1 MNLIIMGPQGSGK
14 GTQAQ
19 KLSQIFAIPHIS
31 TGDIFRENIKDETE
45 LGKEAKEYIDEGML
59 VPDEL
64 TIRIVNDRLSK
75 QDCKNGFILDGFP
88 RNVAQA
94 KAMDVIVSIDKVVLI
109 DISDDEAVRRI
120 SGRRTCTKCGKV
132 FSSKDNLEKCDKC
145 GGELVRRE
153 DDNPDTVRKRLQIYH
168 KNTAPLE
175 EYYIDKLL
183 KVDGERPVEE
193 IFQDLVY
200 NLS

>member
-19 KLSQIFAIPHIS
+19 KLSQKFAIPHIS
-31 TGDIFRENIKDETE
+31 TGDIFRENIKNETE

-94 KAMDVIVSIDKVVLI
+94 KAMDEIVSIDKVVLI

-120 SGRRTCTKCGKV
+120 SGRRTCAKCGKV